1 MRVNIRHGDRR
12 RLRPTFTSTSG
23 TSSRPITVLSTIATT
38 AHAQAMMITGHAPSP
53 KIAMNSG

>member
-1 MRVNIRHGDRR
+1 MRVNMRHGDRR

-23 TSSRPITVLSTIATT
+23 TASSPITVWSMIATT
-38 AHAQAMMITGHAPSP
+38 AQAQAMMITGIEPSP